1 MRPTS
6 PIRLV
11 CLDIGGVLVRIC
23 SGWAE
28 ACKIAKIDLEP
39 DVYDAA
45 LFKRIV
51 EASHRLEHGH
61 IDEAAFDR
69 EVAELTGFTP
79 AQVGSAA
86 EAWLVGVYDGAV
98 ELIDWLNA
106 RPGIQVGCL
115 SNTTTRHWRMMT
127 TPAGP
132 VYAGLDRLRHQFVS
146 YRIGHMKPAAEIYR
160 YVERATGLRPEEIV
174 FFDDSPANVE
184 GARACGWHGELI
196 DPKADPPGQVRAA
209 LRRFGV
215 RD

>member
-28 ACKIAKIDLEP
+28 ACRIAKIDLGP

-61 IDEAAFDR
+61 IDEATFDR
-69 EVAELTGFTP
+69 EVAELTGLT
-79 AQVGSAA
+79 AEQVGAAA
-86 EAWLVGVYDGAV
+86 EAWLLGAYAGAV
-98 ELIDWLNA
+98 ELVDWLN
-106 RPGIQVGCL
+106 GIPNVMSACL
-115 SNTTTRHWRMMT
+115 SNTTTRHWRMMA
-127 TPAGP
+127 TPGGP

-146 YRIGHMKPAAEIYR
+146 
-160 YVERATGLRPEEIV
+160 
-174 FFDDSPANVE
+174 
-184 GARACGWHGELI
+184 
-196 DPKADPPGQVRAA
+196 
-209 LRRFGV
+209 
-215 RD
+215 